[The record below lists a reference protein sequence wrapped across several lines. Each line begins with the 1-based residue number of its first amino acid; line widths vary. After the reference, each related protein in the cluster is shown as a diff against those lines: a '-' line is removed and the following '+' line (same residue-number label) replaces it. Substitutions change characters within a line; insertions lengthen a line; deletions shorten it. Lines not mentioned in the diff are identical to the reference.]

1 MSQSFN
7 YRHLFYFWVV
17 AKEGGIAR
25 AAERLDMAVQ
35 TISAQVRELEKAL
48 GVSLLRTE
56 GRSLVLTDAG
66 VAALHEADHIFALGE
81 LLPQRVREAASGP
94 TLRLNL
100 GISDGIAKLAVHRLL
115 TPVLDE
121 PHLRLLC
128 HEGEFQPLLG
138 ELALHKLDVFMRGDV
153 EVQDEGSQL
162 LALMLGAKR
171 GEMVAD
177 FCAGAGGKTLAL
189 GAEMRNTGRL
199 YAFDTSG
206 HRLASLKPRLARSGL
221 SNVYPVQI
229 AHERDERIK
238 RLAGK
243 LDRVLVDAP
252 CSGLGTLRRNPDLKW
267 RQTPQAIEEMRV
279 KQAAILA
286 SAARLVKPGGR
297 LVYATC
303 SLLEAEN
310 EEIAQAFSA
319 ERGADFAVVPAVE
332 ALAKAHVAQAETL
345 VRGDYLRLWPHRH
358 GTDGFFAAVWQRH

>member
-56 GRSLVLTDAG
+56 GRNLVLTDAG

-81 LLPQRVREAASGP
+81 LLPVRVREAATGQ

-138 ELALHKLDVFMRGDV
+138 ELALHKLDAVLADRAAPPNRALRTT
-153 EVQDEGSQL
+153 SQL
-162 LALMLGAKR
+162 LGTSAIAWYAPPLW
-171 GEMVAD
+171 AD
-177 FCAGAGGKTLAL
+177 AATNNFPHSLAVVPVL
-189 GAEMRNTGRL
+189 LPTDHAAMR
-199 YAFDTSG
+199 
-206 HRLASLKPRLARSGL
+206 ARIDHWL
-221 SNVYPVQI
+221 
-229 AHERDERIK
+229 ERERI
-238 RLAGK
+238 RPRIAGEFEDSALLSTFAATGMGVMPAPVSLGEHLAKTHG
-243 LDRVLVDAP
+243 LVQV
-252 CSGLGTLRRNPDLKW
+252 GTTPDVQEQFHL
-267 RQTPQAIEEMRV
+267 IY
-279 KQAAILA
+279 
-286 SAARLVKPGGR
+286 SARKVMHPLLTR
-297 LVYATC
+297 
-303 SLLEAEN
+303 LLEAGKSGTLLN
-310 EEIAQAFSA
+310 E
-319 ERGADFAVVPAVE
+319 
-332 ALAKAHVAQAETL
+332 
-345 VRGDYLRLWPHRH
+345 
-358 GTDGFFAAVWQRH
+358 

>member
-56 GRSLVLTDAG
+56 GRNLVLTDAG

-81 LLPQRVREAASGP
+81 LLPVRVREAATGQ

-138 ELALHKLDVFMRGDV
+138 ELALHKLDAVLADRAAPPNPALRTT
-153 EVQDEGSQL
+153 SQL
-162 LALMLGAKR
+162 LGTSAIAWYAPPLWAEAAAKDFPHSLAVVPVLLPTDHAAMRARIDHWLERERIRPHIAGEFEDSALLSTFAATGMGVMPAPQTLGEHLAR
-171 GEMVAD
+171 THG
-177 FCAGAGGKTLAL
+177 LAL
-189 GAEMRNTGRL
+189 VGSTPDVQEQFHL
-199 YAFDTSG
+199 IYS
-206 HRLASLKPRLARSGL
+206 ARKVMHPL
-221 SNVYPVQI
+221 LT
-229 AHERDERIK
+229 R
-238 RLAGK
+238 
-243 LDRVLVDAP
+243 
-252 CSGLGTLRRNPDLKW
+252 
-267 RQTPQAIEEMRV
+267 
-279 KQAAILA
+279 
-286 SAARLVKPGGR
+286 
-297 LVYATC
+297 
-303 SLLEAEN
+303 LLEAG
-310 EEIAQAFSA
+310 
-319 ERGADFAVVPAVE
+319 RTG
-332 ALAKAHVAQAETL
+332 TL
-345 VRGDYLRLWPHRH
+345 LN
-358 GTDGFFAAVWQRH
+358 Q